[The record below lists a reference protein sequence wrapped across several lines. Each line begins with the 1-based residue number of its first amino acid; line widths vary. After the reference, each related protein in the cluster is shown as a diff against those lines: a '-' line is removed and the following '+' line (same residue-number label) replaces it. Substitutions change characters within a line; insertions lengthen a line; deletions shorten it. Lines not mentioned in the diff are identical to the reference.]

1 MDILAFTRRVAMN
14 YINAAK
20 TSKLLPPNITFLR
33 KRSWKGNAAVPENE
47 KSRETLFLLNVL
59 RHDVKFAQ
67 TSQEFGTLL
76 VKLAFIL
83 NHV

>member
-1 MDILAFTRRVAMN
+1 MVILAFTRRVAMN

-20 TSKLLPPNITFLR
+20 TSKLLPPNITYPR

-59 RHDVKFAQ
+59 RHDIKLVQA
-67 TSQEFGTLL
+67 SQEFGTLL
-76 VKLAFIL
+76 VKLVFIL